1 MKETILKKRKV
12 GEGFWK
18 FWLIKKTKLLI
29 NLRLLNGLLF
39 KIVIYEHKGP
49 STTCIMQFTENGYY
63 NPPPP
68 DQHFIFPGKVYWA
81 RPLLSEF
88 WWIYVYDSRSHTSLI
103 KIL

>member
-1 MKETILKKRKV
+1 MYDAV
-12 GEGFWK
+12 YWK
-18 FWLIKKTKLLI
+18 QLL
-29 NLRLLNGLLF
+29 
-39 KIVIYEHKGP
+39 
-49 STTCIMQFTENGYY
+49 Q
-63 NPPPP
+63 PPPP